1 MSKWYCSDLHAFHKK
16 IVGFTNRGLET
27 TQENHEVWLTKLWN
41 SQVGH
46 GDLTYILGDV
56 SFGDYKST
64 KLFLQFLNGQK
75 IIIKGNHDRRE
86 DLDKLVKDGVIQA
99 WYEYK
104 EIKIGDTSA
113 CLFHFP
119 ISSWHKQH
127 HGSFH
132 LHGHSHGAFQGQGK
146 ILDVGLDNSY
156 DIYGKHRLF
165 SEQDV
170 VDYMSQREKHIA
182 DVHRQNVG

>member
-1 MSKWYCSDLHAFHKK
+1 MAKFYTSDIHAFHKK
-16 IVGFTNRGLET
+16 IVSFTNRGAET
-27 TQENHEVWLTKLWN
+27 TQENHEVWLAKLWN

-86 DLDKLVKDGVIQA
+86 DLDKLVKDGVIAA

-104 EIKIGDTSA
+104 EIKIMDKSVV
-113 CLFHFP
+113 LFHFP
-119 ISSWHKQH
+119 ISSWHKQSY
-127 HGSFH
+127 GSWH
-132 LHGHSHGAFQGQGK
+132 LHGHSHGNFNGQGK
-146 ILDVGLDNSY
+146 ILDVGIDSSY
-156 DIYGKHRLF
+156 NHFGQHKLF
-165 SEQDV
+165 SEEDI
-170 VDYMSQREKHIA
+170 DEIMSLKDRFVA
-182 DVHRQNVG
+182 DNHRSQT